1 MADRGIAQRPQ
12 QCKLLVDPQC
22 RILIEEVRGRDAE
35 KLRQSLD
42 MLQGRIVLPAGA
54 QLPEVGS
61 RDGGTATR
69 RDLVRHLFVAVLPA
83 LPRVDRAKQPIK
95 FVSKALRTLRLYL

>member
-12 QCKLLVDPQC
+12 KCKLLIDPQC
-22 RILIEEVRGRDAE
+22 RVLIEEVRGRDTE
-35 KLRQSLD
+35 KLRESLD

-54 QLPEVGS
+54 QLPEIGGG
-61 RDGGTATR
+61 DGGTAAR
-69 RDLVRHLFVAVLPA
+69 RDLVRHLFVAVLTA
-83 LPRVDRAKQPIK
+83 LPRVDRAKQPVK